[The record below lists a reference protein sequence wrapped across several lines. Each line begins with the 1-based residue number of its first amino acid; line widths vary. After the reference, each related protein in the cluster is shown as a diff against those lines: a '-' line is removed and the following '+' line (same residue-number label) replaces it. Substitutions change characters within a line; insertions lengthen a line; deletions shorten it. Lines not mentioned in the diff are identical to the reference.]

1 MKTRITK
8 ADKILIALL
17 ALLNIVLFTNMGSW
31 NSKGDWVVIEVGRK
45 EVARLPLLTDR
56 IEEVKGPLGI
66 TQIEVKGGRAHIL
79 RSPCKNKICIKAG
92 YIQYADRLAACIP
105 NRVVVRILGESHRG
119 LDAVVG

>member
-1 MKTRITK
+1 V
-8 ADKILIALL
+8 LNIALF
-17 ALLNIVLFTNMGSW
+17 ANMGSW

-45 EVARLPLLTDR
+45 EVSRISLSVDR
-56 IEEVKGPLGI
+56 VQDVEGPLGI
-66 TQIEVKGGRAHIL
+66 TQVEVKGGRARIL
-79 RSPCKNKICIKAG
+79 RSPCKNKVCIKTG